1 MGISFNE
8 SGATKDKIITKD
20 ELYLVIKALRLEK
33 YVDKLN
39 DKTIDDSV
47 ETKLIELFEEIH
59 EHASKQNDRSIHI
72 VVAEPVEYEYDD
84 YI

>member
-1 MGISFNE
+1 MGIKFDKN
-8 SGATKDKIITKD
+8 GATKDKIITKD
-20 ELYLVIKALRLEK
+20 ELYLVIKALKSE
-33 YVDKLN
+33 
-39 DKTIDDSV
+39 TV

-59 EHASKQNDRSIHI
+59 EHASKQNDRSVHI